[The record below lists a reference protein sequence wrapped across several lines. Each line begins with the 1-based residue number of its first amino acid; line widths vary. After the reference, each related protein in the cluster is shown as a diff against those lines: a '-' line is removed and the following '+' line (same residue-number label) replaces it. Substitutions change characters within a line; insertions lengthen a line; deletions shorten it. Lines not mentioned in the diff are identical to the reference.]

1 MKRRSTKLR
10 NWIAAAWLALLM
22 SVITYGI
29 SSKSNDVFMIAML
42 VFLSGWCSAKVLS
55 EGFEGLVGIIED
67 EDEDEHE

>member
-1 MKRRSTKLR
+1 
-10 NWIAAAWLALLM
+10 M

-29 SSKSNDVFMIAML
+29 SSKSNDIFMIAML